1 MMSRQQATAGRVAFL
16 ARREAIWAELAKG
29 WSVSS
34 VHRQFAAEVP
44 IGLRQFQVYV
54 KRYLI
59 EKSLPRFVALA
70 EVSGVAA
77 PATPLPSSV
86 PAPQRTP
93 HGSEPPPQGFLRIS
107 KPTSSDLY

>member
-1 MMSRQQATAGRVAFL
+1 MSLRQATAGRVAFL

-44 IGLRQFQVYV
+44 IGLRQFQIYV

-59 EKSLPRFVALA
+59 EKSLPRFVAMS
-70 EVSGVAA
+70 EVSRDTAPVALR
-77 PATPLPSSV
+77 TPPSPTPQ
-86 PAPQRTP
+86 PAPP
-93 HGSEPPPQGFLRIS
+93 GSETPPQGFHRIS